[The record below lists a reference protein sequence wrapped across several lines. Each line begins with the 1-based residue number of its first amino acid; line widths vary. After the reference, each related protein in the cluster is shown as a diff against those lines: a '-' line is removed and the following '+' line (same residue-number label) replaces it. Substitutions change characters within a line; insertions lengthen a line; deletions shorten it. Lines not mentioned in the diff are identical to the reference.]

1 MIVVPRRALR
11 ASVGV
16 WGFGVF
22 WSFGVFWALSVV
34 WSLGVAP
41 AFADEHGRVRLE
53 DSPRSSL
60 AADARGLAAAP
71 LPPGPDFSA
80 PTGLRAVR
88 AYGPEQ
94 RIRLKQ
100 MNFTG
105 VQ

>member
-1 MIVVPRRALR
+1 MIAVPRRALR
-11 ASVGV
+11 ASVVV
-16 WGFGVF
+16 WGL
-22 WSFGVFWALSVV
+22 A
-34 WSLGVAP
+34 VAP

-71 LPPGPDFSA
+71 LPPGPDLSA
-80 PTGLRAVR
+80 SAGLRAVR

>member
-1 MIVVPRRALR
+1 MNAVPRRALR
-11 ASVGV
+11 ASVVV
-16 WGFGVF
+16 WGLG
-22 WSFGVFWALSVV
+22 VV
-34 WSLGVAP
+34 WAWGVAP